1 MPGAA
6 NMTFGANMPSNKER
20 LDVLVHQRGLA
31 PSREMARR
39 YIMAGEV
46 KIDGEIRTKPGMKVP
61 IASDI
66 EVIQQQQYVSR
77 GGYKLETALEKF
89 PIEIAGRICADVGA
103 STGGFT
109 DLLLQRGAK
118 RVYAI
123 DVGYGQLAVKLRHE
137 ARVVN
142 MERTNARHL
151 ETLDEPVSLVVID
164 ASFISLQL
172 LLPAIKGWLAP
183 QAEIIPLIKPQFEAG
198 KKEVSRGRG
207 VIKDNA
213 VHREVLQETLSAL
226 QELGFAVHDLVQSD
240 VTGPKGNIEFL
251 AWLSVGHDDLPLPSI
266 DQLIEKLLPPDDD
279 TE

>member
-1 MPGAA
+1 MPA
-6 NMTFGANMPSNKER
+6 NKER

-46 KIDGEIRTKPGMKVP
+46 KIDGEVRTKPGMKVP
-61 IASDI
+61 VESDI
-66 EVIQQQQYVSR
+66 EVIEQQKYVSR
-77 GGYKLETALEKF
+77 GGYKLETALDEF
-89 PIEIAGRICADVGA
+89 SVEVVGRICADVGA

-109 DLLLQRGAK
+109 DLLLQRGAQ

-123 DVGYGQLAVKLRHE
+123 DVGYGQLAMKLRQND
-137 ARVVN
+137 RVIN

-151 ETLDEPVSLVVID
+151 EVLDEPITLVVID

-172 LLPAIKGWLAP
+172 LLPAIKGWLTP

-207 VIKDNA
+207 VIKDSD
-213 VHREVLQETLSAL
+213 VHREVLYETLSSI
-226 QELGFAVHDLVQSD
+226 QEMGFAIHDLVQSD

-251 AWLSVGHDDLPLPSI
+251 AWLSVGHDDLPCPSI
-266 DQLIEKLLPPDDD
+266 NQLIEKLLPADDD
-279 TE
+279 SE

>member
-1 MPGAA
+1 MPA
-6 NMTFGANMPSNKER
+6 SKER

-46 KIDGEIRTKPGMKVP
+46 KIDGEVHTKPGMKVP
-61 IASDI
+61 VESDI
-66 EVIQQQQYVSR
+66 EVIEQQKYVSR
-77 GGYKLETALEKF
+77 GGYKLETALDEF
-89 PIEIAGRICADVGA
+89 SVDVAGRVCADVGA

-109 DLLLQRGAK
+109 DLLLQRGAQ

-123 DVGYGQLAVKLRHE
+123 DVGYGQLAMKLRQDD
-137 ARVVN
+137 RVIN

-151 ETLDEPVSLVVID
+151 EVLDEPVSLVVID

-172 LLPAIKGWLAP
+172 LLPAIKDWLTP

-207 VIKDNA
+207 VIKDSD
-213 VHREVLQETLSAL
+213 VHRDVLYDTLSSI
-226 QELGFAVHDLVQSD
+226 QEMGFAIHDLVQSD

-251 AWLSVGHDDLPLPSI
+251 AWLSVGHHDLPCPSI
-266 DQLIEKLLPPDDD
+266 NQLIEKLLPPDDD
-279 TE
+279 SE

>member
-1 MPGAA
+1 MPA
-6 NMTFGANMPSNKER
+6 NKER

-46 KIDGEIRTKPGMKVP
+46 KIDGEVRAKPGMQVSVE
-61 IASDI
+61 SDI
-66 EVIQQQQYVSR
+66 EVIEQQKYVSR
-77 GGYKLETALEKF
+77 GGYKLETALDEF
-89 PIEIAGRICADVGA
+89 SVHIAGRICADVGA

-109 DLLLQRGAK
+109 DLLLQRGAQ

-123 DVGYGQLAVKLRHE
+123 DVGYGQLAIKLRQDD
-137 ARVVN
+137 RVIN

-151 ETLDEPVSLVVID
+151 TALDEPVSLVVID

-172 LLPAIKGWLAP
+172 LLPAIKDWLAP

-207 VIKDNA
+207 VIKDSDI
-213 VHREVLQETLSAL
+213 HREVLYDTLSSI
-226 QELGFAVHDLVQSD
+226 QEMGFAIHDLVQSD

-251 AWLSVGHDDLPLPSI
+251 AWLSVGHDDLPCPSI
-266 DQLIEKLLPPDDD
+266 NQLIEKLLPSDDD
-279 TE
+279 SE